1 MERSERL
8 SLEAGVMRTISCFRW
23 LVALTVLLALQVPAP
38 EAAEQCANRGKLDV
52 LYCDEDRDLV
62 ADPPK
67 DPKRLVDP
75 GTLIF
80 AYVPVEDP
88 AVYATPFLDLLRHI
102 ERVTGK
108 KTQYFGPQNYAAQ
121 IEAMRSGRLH
131 ITAYSTGSVPFAV
144 NLAGAVPFA
153 VMGDDKGGAGY
164 HLVVIAQAGNAR
176 INSVADLKGKRVAH
190 VSPTSNSGHQAPVYF
205 FSKMGV
211 VPGKDYE
218 IAFTGKHDN
227 SILGVVNGDYDAA
240 AVADTVLER
249 MVNRGVVKRTD
260 YKIIYTSPLFPVA
273 GYSHAHNLDPKL
285 AEKIREAFFTFPI
298 QGSSLAKEWKTYTRF
313 VPVSYRTDWTA
324 VVEIQEANGVAFT
337 KDSPEYKKFSKP
349 PAKGE

>member
-1 MERSERL
+1 MLTFSRL
-8 SLEAGVMRTISCFRW
+8 GGW
-23 LVALTVLLALQVPAP
+23 LALTVVFGLLGAAA
-38 EAAEQCANRGKLDV
+38 EAAEPCGHRGKLDV

-67 DPKRLVDP
+67 DPQKLVNP

-88 AVYATPFLDLLRHI
+88 AVYSTPFADLLRHI
-102 ERVTGK
+102 EKVTGK

-153 VMGDDKGGAGY
+153 VMGDDRGGAGY
-164 HLVVIAQAGNAR
+164 HLVVIVQAGNAGIR
-176 INSVADLKGKRVAH
+176 SVADLKGKRVAH
-190 VSPTSNSGHQAPVYF
+190 VSQSSNSGHQAPVYF
-205 FSKMGV
+205 FSKQGV

-260 YKIIYTSPLFPVA
+260 YRVIYTSPLFPVA
-273 GYSHAHNLDPKL
+273 GYAYAHNLDPKL
-285 AEKIREAFFTFPI
+285 AEKIREAFSSFPI

-313 VPVSYRTDWTA
+313 VPITYRTDWAA
-324 VVEIQEANGVAFT
+324 VVGIQEANGVTFT
-337 KDSPEYKKFSKP
+337 KDSPDYRKLSKP